1 MRVTFRKS
9 AEFIEFGGSDMN
21 LVELDIALRARGWCR
36 VNMTSWSLPP
46 RMITRLDAKP
56 ADPWQLK
63 TDTGAGPIT
72 REFFPDAESVL
83 EAVSARRH
91 RGSAEFGGHRGHC
104 EPLLVPVGHDL
115 LGGGA
120 PALPGAAPADRSAP
134 AAPAQPLPNL
144 LPRN

>member
-1 MRVTFRKS
+1 MRDTFRKS

-56 ADPWQLK
+56 AGPWQLK

-83 EAVSARRH
+83 EAVSAD
-91 RGSAEFGGHRGHC
+91 GG
-104 EPLLVPVGHDL
+104 
-115 LGGGA
+115 
-120 PALPGAAPADRSAP
+120 
-134 AAPAQPLPNL
+134 
-144 LPRN
+144 